1 MFLRAHQ
8 IFEVK
13 AWQLKAGGRHI
24 FVDSDGEERC
34 PANLVKA
41 TLFKIAGVKS
51 NRPSSAN
58 GLAFGDDI
66 LRIRWDSQR
75 EAKYKSWR
83 KGWNYF
89 LENFA
94 QDIMEKEEVVKM
106 AALGEEFDDSIQSG
120 SRSFWERDTKD
131 ELNGSV
137 DNVSSV
143 RMPEYFAAEIL
154 NKLI

>member
-8 IFEVK
+8 IFEAK
-13 AWQLKAGGRHI
+13 AWRLKAAGKHI

-34 PANLVKA
+34 PANLVKT
-41 TLFKIAGVKS
+41 TLFKIAGAKS

-75 EAKYKSWR
+75 EAKYQRWR

-89 LENFA
+89 FENFA
-94 QDIMEKEEVVKM
+94 QDVMEREELMEM
-106 AALGEEFDDSIQSG
+106 AALGEEFDDNIQRG
-120 SRSFWERDTKD
+120 SRSFWESDTKD
-131 ELNGSV
+131 EMNGSV

-143 RMPEYFAAEIL
+143 RMPEYFAART
-154 NKLI
+154 LINLI